1 MSQIVIPEHLN
12 DLSAWDRFA
21 ANEQSGGSG
30 GLALAGYLPIM
41 KALLNLRRVPR
52 KNLQMQLSDIP
63 LSGPWTDRHLLGLEK
78 LSAEQITTILDLAE
92 YYNRLTNGGSGKLD
106 LLRGVVVA
114 NLFFENSTRTKT
126 SFNLAAR
133 RLGADTVDFSASG
146 SSLSKGETFIDTALT
161 IEAMS
166 VDLVVCRH
174 RTPGAPHLL
183 ARHLKAG
190 VLNAGDGTH
199 EHPTQGLLDIFT
211 IRQKLGRIEGLTVA
225 LVGDIRHSRVAR
237 SNIHGLL
244 KLGARVIVCGPATL
258 IPQEISQLGV
268 ETAYSLDDILPEVDC
283 VNLLRVQFER
293 QRGAFFPSIA
303 EYAHLFGMNGE
314 RIRRAKGNVLVL
326 APGPI
331 NRGVEV
337 TPEVADG
344 DHSVILNQVANGLLI
359 RMACLTLL
367 AKASSVAR
375 TAGGVA

>member
-1 MSQIVIPEHLN
+1 MTDTQDET
-12 DLSAWDRFA
+12 
-21 ANEQSGGSG
+21 
-30 GLALAGYLPIM
+30 
-41 KALLNLRRVPR
+41 NLDVTW
-52 KNLQMQLSDIP
+52 KE
-63 LSGPWTDRHLLGLEK
+63 RHLLGLEH
-78 LSAEQITTILDLAE
+78 LSAAEITTILDLADQFQQ
-92 YYNRLTNGGSGKLD
+92 LTQSGKRKLTV
-106 LLRGVVVA
+106 LNGTVVA

-126 SFNLAAR
+126 SFNIAAR

-161 IEAMS
+161 IEAMG

-174 RTPGAPHLL
+174 RNPGAPHLL

-190 VLNAGDGTH
+190 VINAGDGTH
-199 EHPTQGLLDIFT
+199 EHPTQGLLDILT
-211 IRQKLGRIEGLTVA
+211 IRQHRGQIEGLTVA

-244 KLGARVIVCGPATL
+244 KLGAKVIVCGPATL
-258 IPQEISQLGV
+258 IPRSISQLGV
-268 ETAYSLDDILPEVDC
+268 EVAYNLDEILPRVDC

-314 RIRRAKGNVLVL
+314 RIRRSRDNLLVL

-331 NRGVEV
+331 NRGVEL

-344 DHSVILNQVANGLLI
+344 PHSVILNQVSNGLLV
-359 RMACLTLL
+359 RMACLYLL
-367 AKASSVAR
+367 AKK
-375 TAGGVA
+375 AGK

>member
-1 MSQIVIPEHLN
+1 MLLSEIP
-12 DLSAWDRFA
+12 
-21 ANEQSGGSG
+21 
-30 GLALAGYLPIM
+30 IT
-41 KALLNLRRVPR
+41 
-52 KNLQMQLSDIP
+52 
-63 LSGPWTDRHLLGLEK
+63 GPWGERHLLGLEK
-78 LSAEQITTILDLAE
+78 LSPAQILTVLDLADHFDAV
-92 YYNRLTNGGSGKLD
+92 TNGGSGKLD
-106 LLRGVVVA
+106 LLRGLVVA

-133 RLGADTVDFSASG
+133 RLGADTVDFNAST

-183 ARHLKAG
+183 ARHLRAG

-199 EHPTQGLLDIFT
+199 EHPTQALLDMLT
-211 IRQKLGRIEGLTVA
+211 IRKRLGRIDGLTVA
-225 LVGDIRHSRVAR
+225 LVGDIRHSRVAM
-237 SNIHGLL
+237 SNIHGLT

-258 IPQEISQLGV
+258 IPAEISQLGV
-268 ETAYSLDDILPEVDC
+268 EVAYDLDEILPDVDV

-314 RIRRAKGNVLVL
+314 RIRRGRENLLVL

-331 NRGVEV
+331 NRGVEL

-344 DHSVILNQVANGLLI
+344 PHSAILQQVSNGLLV
-359 RMACLTLL
+359 RMACVTLL
-367 AKASSVAR
+367 AREAIASADTGSTLASRNQGNVGAAGNDR
-375 TAGGVA
+375 GGVA